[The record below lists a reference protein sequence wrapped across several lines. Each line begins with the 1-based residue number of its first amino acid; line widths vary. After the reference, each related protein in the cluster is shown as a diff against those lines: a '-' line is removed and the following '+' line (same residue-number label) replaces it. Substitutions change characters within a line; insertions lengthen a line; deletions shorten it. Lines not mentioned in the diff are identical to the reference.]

1 MDLEELKKSWKKTD
15 TEIDKIIK
23 VNKDLTDICRNNN
36 IGLRNKV
43 LSKYKV
49 LCILCIV
56 MTFISP
62 LLQPFRNLHPAIVVT
77 LTIYFIVLG
86 ILNYDLYKCLKKID
100 YKSMSLKDMLIATT
114 ESIIKRSRYQVIA
127 YCMMIPLIV
136 TLLWYFYTINFGMF
150 CGGIFGAIVGLII
163 GLSTDIKIKRQI
175 RDLKKNLEQEL
186 EEEEEE
192 D

>member
-15 TEIDKIIK
+15 AKIDKIIK

-36 IGLRNKV
+36 IGLRDKV
-43 LSKYKV
+43 ISKYKV
-49 LCILCIV
+49 LCILSIV
-56 MTFISP
+56 MTFICP

-86 ILNYDLYKCLKKID
+86 ILNYDIYKNLKRID
-100 YKSMSLKDMLIATT
+100 YKSMSVKDMLIATT
-114 ESIIKRSRYQVIA
+114 KSIIKRSRYQVIA
-127 YCMMIPLIV
+127 YCLMVPLMV
-136 TLLWYFYTINFGMF
+136 TLLWYFYTINLVMF
-150 CGGIFGAIVGLII
+150 YSGIFGAIVGLII

-175 RDLKKNLEQEL
+175 RALKKNLEQEL
-186 EEEEEE
+186 EEENG

>member
-36 IGLRNKV
+36 IGLRDKV
-43 LSKYKV
+43 ISKYKV
-49 LCILCIV
+49 LCIVSIV
-56 MTFISP
+56 MTFICP

-86 ILNYDLYKCLKKID
+86 ILNYDIYKNLKRID
-100 YKSMSLKDMLIATT
+100 YKSMSVKDMLIATT
-114 ESIIKRSRYQVIA
+114 KSIIKRSRYQVIA
-127 YCMMIPLIV
+127 YCMMVPLMV
-136 TLLWYFYTINFGMF
+136 TLLWYFYTINLGMF
-150 CGGIFGAIVGLII
+150 YGGIFGAIVGLII

-175 RDLKKNLEQEL
+175 RALKKNLEQEL
-186 EEEEEE
+186 KEENG

>member
-1 MDLEELKKSWKKTD
+1 MDLKELKKSWKKTD

-36 IGLRNKV
+36 IGLRDKV
-43 LSKYKV
+43 ISKYKV
-49 LCILCIV
+49 LCIVSIV
-56 MTFISP
+56 MTFICP

-86 ILNYDLYKCLKKID
+86 ILNYDIYKNLKRID
-100 YKSMSLKDMLIATT
+100 YKSMSVKDMLIATT
-114 ESIIKRSRYQVIA
+114 KSIIKRSRYQVIA
-127 YCMMIPLIV
+127 YCMMVPLMV
-136 TLLWYFYTINFGMF
+136 TLLWYFYTINLGMF
-150 CGGIFGAIVGLII
+150 YGGIFGAIVGLII

-175 RDLKKNLEQEL
+175 RALKKNLEQEL
-186 EEEEEE
+186 EEENG

>member
-15 TEIDKIIK
+15 AKIDKIIK

-36 IGLRNKV
+36 IGLRDKV
-43 LSKYKV
+43 ISKYKV
-49 LCILCIV
+49 LCIVSIA
-56 MTFISP
+56 MTFICP
-62 LLQPFRNLHPAIVVT
+62 LLPPFRNLHPAIVVT

-114 ESIIKRSRYQVIA
+114 KSIIKRSRYQVIA
-127 YCMMIPLIV
+127 YCMMVPLMV
-136 TLLWYFYTINFGMF
+136 TLLWYFYTINLGMF
-150 CGGIFGAIVGLII
+150 YGGIFGAIVGLII

-186 EEEEEE
+186 EEEN
-192 D
+192 DD

>member
-1 MDLEELKKSWKKTD
+1 MDLEELKKSWEKTD

-49 LCILCIV
+49 LCIVSIV
-56 MTFISP
+56 MTFICP

-86 ILNYDLYKCLKKID
+86 ILNYDIYKNLKRID
-100 YKSMSLKDMLIATT
+100 YKSMSVKDMLIATT
-114 ESIIKRSRYQVIA
+114 KSIIKRSRYQVIA
-127 YCMMIPLIV
+127 YCMMVPLMV
-136 TLLWYFYTINFGMF
+136 TLLWYFYTINLGMF
-150 CGGIFGAIVGLII
+150 YGGIFGAIVGLII

-175 RDLKKNLEQEL
+175 RALKKNLEQEL
-186 EEEEEE
+186 EEENG

>member
-15 TEIDKIIK
+15 AEIDKIIN

-36 IGLRNKV
+36 MGLRDKV

-49 LCILCIV
+49 LCILSIV
-56 MTFISP
+56 MTFICP

-86 ILNYDLYKCLKKID
+86 ILNYKIYKHLKRID
-100 YKSMSLKDMLIATT
+100 YKSMSVKDMLIATT
-114 ESIIKRSRYQVIA
+114 QSIIKRSRYQVIA
-127 YCMMIPLIV
+127 YCMMIPLVI
-136 TLLWYFYTINFGMF
+136 TLLWYFYTINLGMF
-150 CGGIFGAIVGLII
+150 YGSIFGAIIGLII

-175 RDLKKNLEQEL
+175 RALKKNLEQEL
-186 EEEEEE
+186 EEEDEE

>member
-15 TEIDKIIK
+15 TKIDKIIK

-36 IGLRNKV
+36 IGLRDKV
-43 LSKYKV
+43 ISKYKV
-49 LCILCIV
+49 LCIVSIV
-56 MTFISP
+56 MTFICP

-86 ILNYDLYKCLKKID
+86 ILNYDIYKNLKRID
-100 YKSMSLKDMLIATT
+100 YKSMSVKDMLIATT
-114 ESIIKRSRYQVIA
+114 KSIIKRSRYQVIA
-127 YCMMIPLIV
+127 YCMMVPLMV
-136 TLLWYFYTINFGMF
+136 TLLWYFYTINLGMF
-150 CGGIFGAIVGLII
+150 YGGIFGAIVGLII

-175 RDLKKNLEQEL
+175 RALKKNLEQEL
-186 EEEEEE
+186 EEENG

>member
-15 TEIDKIIK
+15 TEIDKIIY

-36 IGLRNKV
+36 MGLRDKV

-49 LCILCIV
+49 LCILSIV
-56 MTFISP
+56 MTFICP

-86 ILNYDLYKCLKKID
+86 ILNYKIYKHLKRID
-100 YKSMSLKDMLIATT
+100 YKSMSVKDMLIATT
-114 ESIIKRSRYQVIA
+114 QSIIKRSRYQVIA
-127 YCMMIPLIV
+127 CCMMIPLIV
-136 TLLWYFYTINFGMF
+136 TLLWYFYTTNLGMF
-150 CGGIFGAIVGLII
+150 YGGIFGAIVGLII

-186 EEEEEE
+186 EEEE